1 VRNVSG
7 TLHAIVQYLG
17 VPTDNTS
24 HVEKLISALGAGIG
38 ILIVYGAL
46 CVYSIDHASV
56 LLVASVAASTVLV
69 FAVPHGALSQPWPV
83 IGSYLVS
90 GLVGVTCHR
99 WIDHPVLAIPLAVGF
114 AVWCMYYTRCLHPPG
129 GAIAL
134 VAVTG
139 GNEIQQLGYGF
150 VLVPA
155 LMNAATL
162 VCAGFVYNY
171 VFPWRRYPVHFLYA
185 QPHAHPLVQQYELL
199 ELTHEDYQYAL
210 KTMDSF
216 IDISPED
223 LSELVECAR
232 EHALIVSKRYIRP
245 GVEKC

>member
-1 VRNVSG
+1 MHKLKGGLQAV
-7 TLHAIVQYLG
+7 VQYLG

-24 HVEKLISALGAGIG
+24 HLEKLISALGAGIG
-38 ILIVYGAL
+38 IVIVYGAL
-46 CVYSIDHASV
+46 CAYSSSHALV

-99 WIDHPVLAIPLAVGF
+99 WIDNAALAIPLSVGI

-139 GNEIQQLGYGF
+139 GNEIQQLGYSF
-150 VLVPA
+150 VLMPA

-162 VCAGFVYNY
+162 VCAGFVFNY
-171 VFPWRRYPVHFLYA
+171 LFPWRRYPVHFVYA
-185 QPHAHPLVQQYELL
+185 QPHTHPLVAQHELL
-199 ELTHEDYQYAL
+199 ELTHEDYQHAL

-216 IDISPED
+216 IDIGPQD

-232 EHALIVSKRYIRP
+232 EHALMSRREARP
-245 GVEKC
+245 GAEKC